1 MLKITM
7 KDGAVRE
14 AEAGISI
21 PGNSRANKNSQKSTL
36 GRE

>member
-14 AEAGISI
+14 AEAGIRI
-21 PGNSRANKNSQKSTL
+21 QDFGKQVGNSLAK
-36 GRE
+36 